1 MGEFV
6 LFFVSLFSIVNP
18 FSSIPTFVSLTGDI
32 PKRERRAMITLT
44 SAAVFVILAM
54 SYVAGQGLL
63 RFFSISVPSL
73 RVAGGLVI
81 FGMAW
86 SMLHARIS
94 HAKQTPE
101 EAEEAAASTERSAIA
116 VVPLAMPILAG
127 PGAIS
132 LMIIAAGQSVG
143 MKSHVSVLLAALILS
158 ASIWMIL
165 QAAGPIA
172 KALGK
177 TGMNVATRFM
187 GLILAATA
195 VEFITSGLAEIF
207 PGWTQGIGA

>member
-6 LFFVSLFSIVNP
+6 VFFVSLFSIVNP
-18 FSSIPTFVSLTGDI
+18 FSSIPTFVGLTGGI
-32 PKRERRAMITLT
+32 ERAERRRMITQT
-44 SAAVFVILAM
+44 SFAVFVILAT
-54 SYVAGQGLL
+54 SYLTGQALL

-81 FGMAW
+81 LGMAW

-94 HAKQTPE
+94 GTKQTPE
-101 EAEEAAASTERSAIA
+101 EAEESAGRPAIA
-116 VVPLAMPILAG
+116 VVPIAMPLLAG
-127 PGAIS
+127 PGSIS
-132 LMIIAAGQSVG
+132 LMIIAAGRATG
-143 MKSHVSVLLAALILS
+143 FASHGIALLATLSLSVSVWL
-158 ASIWMIL
+158 IL

-172 KALGK
+172 ETLGK

-195 VEFITSGLAEIF
+195 IEFITSGLGEIF
-207 PGWTQGIGA
+207 PGWIGGMGA